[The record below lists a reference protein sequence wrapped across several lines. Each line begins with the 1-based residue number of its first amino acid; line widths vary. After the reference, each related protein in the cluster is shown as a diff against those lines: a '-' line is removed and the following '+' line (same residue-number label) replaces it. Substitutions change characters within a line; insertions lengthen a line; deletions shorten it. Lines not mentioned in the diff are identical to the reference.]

1 MKFKSLSF
9 LPEKEMFR
17 QGRWERPSYSSVA
30 GGRGLFP
37 RNEKPGGGGGGGE
50 GGGRNQSTSTYGTGQ
65 SRLSSTNGMEGE
77 QSRNTSIDE
86 ATRQIIRDD
95 QQARARQKSF
105 IFKQKLMLEERRR
118 KLGKG
123 SIVTFLIDPK
133 IESKQ
138 PFMNNVLKTA
148 GFKPSDVKSIKIN
161 EFRNNQ
167 IEVLFQDEVLI
178 NIEMIENKIREKGLM
193 VQVVKFD
200 DKQEVLMLYGLP
212 LSEDM
217 ELMKK
222 MIQEAI
228 GPFVKN
234 IVEIKATKHH
244 SYEDDDFFSNTL
256 DGNFLIRVNPKS
268 GVQIPNFVVIGK
280 EQKVCAKAVYSK
292 SLSPKANMCHDCY
305 ATDHLMNDPL
315 CPGPREWEDYCKQF
329 EGWWEAEISSVSA
342 EGEVA
347 SMVLAGDVES
357 PIVRSAEVCREMRE
371 RNDSLEARINS
382 LEGENVEIT
391 GQLANS
397 NDVIS
402 EKDEEIRTLKEK
414 CEVLEQVIGR
424 RGVQEEG
431 IVKRTGEENNES
443 DEEEEEDENPLMNVS
458 DEKEVE
464 EESWA
469 DQIENEDDSS
479 SSPEVCNENN
489 KRDRTSPGLANLKL
503 KTTRRNFDEIVIGAN
518 YVFNRTENGKVLK
531 TMGKLQ
537 EFSDPWARMLV
548 KEKDG
553 RNMVYRVDVRCAN
566 LGRQYSHP

>member
-1 MKFKSLSF
+1 
-9 LPEKEMFR
+9 MFR

-37 RNEKPGGGGGGGE
+37 RNEKPGGGE
-50 GGGRNQSTSTYGTGQ
+50 AGGRNQSTSTYGTGQ

-86 ATRQIIRDD
+86 ATRQIIRED

-133 IESKQ
+133 TENKQ

-167 IEVLFQDEVLI
+167 IEVLFQDEVDI
-178 NIEMIENKIREKGLM
+178 NTERIENKIREKGIM
-193 VQVVKFD
+193 IQVAKFD
-200 DKQEVLMLYGLP
+200 DKQEVVMLYGLP

-217 ELMKK
+217 EVMKT

-244 SYEDDDFFSNTL
+244 SYGDDDFFSNTL
-256 DGNFLIRVNPKS
+256 DGNFRIRVNPKS

-305 ATDHLMNDPL
+305 AIDHLMNDPL
-315 CPGPREWEDYCKQF
+315 CPGPRDWEDYCKQF

-397 NDVIS
+397 NDVIA
-402 EKDEEIRTLKEK
+402 EKDEEIRALKEK
-414 CEVLEQVIGR
+414 CGVLEQVIER
-424 RGVQEEG
+424 SGVQE
-431 IVKRTGEENNES
+431 RTGEENNAN
-443 DEEEEEDENPLMNVS
+443 EEEEEDENPLMNVS
-458 DEKEVE
+458 EEEEE
-464 EESWA
+464 EESWV
-469 DQIENEDDSS
+469 DQVENEENS

-489 KRDRTSPGLANLKL
+489 KRDRNSPGLHNLRMKSL
-503 KTTRRNFDEIVIGAN
+503 RRNFDEIVIGAN
-518 YVFNRTENGKVLK
+518 YVFNMNVKGMPKK
-531 TMGKLQ
+531 TMGKLH
-537 EFSDPWARMLV
+537 EFRDPWAKMVV

-553 RNMVYRVDVRCAN
+553 SNVIYNVDIRSAN
-566 LGRQYSHP
+566 LGRQSSHP